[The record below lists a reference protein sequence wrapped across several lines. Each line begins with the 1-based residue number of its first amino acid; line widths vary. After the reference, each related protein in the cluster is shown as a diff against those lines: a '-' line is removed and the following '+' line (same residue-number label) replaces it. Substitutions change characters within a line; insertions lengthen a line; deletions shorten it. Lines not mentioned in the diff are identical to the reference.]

1 MKGGVDL
8 PPALTIVGQAL
19 MALVFGFLGLL
30 VAVPMLAAMMVPV
43 KMLYVEDVVGDQVAV
58 TPEGDDGKE
67 DT

>member
-8 PPALTIVGQAL
+8 PPALTIIGQAL
-19 MALVFGFLGLL
+19 MALLFGFLGLL

-58 TPEGDDGKE
+58 TLDEDDSDE
-67 DT
+67 DG